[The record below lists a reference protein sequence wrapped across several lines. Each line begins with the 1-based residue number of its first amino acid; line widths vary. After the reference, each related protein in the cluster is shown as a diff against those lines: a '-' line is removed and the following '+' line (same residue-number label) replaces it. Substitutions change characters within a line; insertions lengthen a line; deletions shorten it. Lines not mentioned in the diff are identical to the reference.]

1 MKDVMEMV
9 SIYMDDLR
17 PTPAGYEIRTYT
29 VEETIK
35 ALQENDGNVY
45 WLSLDNDL
53 GIGYREGFEVMNWI
67 EQQAFNNTL
76 KPIFHIFIHT
86 SNPDAAER
94 MRMARY
100 NAYKYWEQMHGY
112 DISL

>member
-1 MKDVMEMV
+1 MKELV
-9 SIYMDDLR
+9 SIYLDDIR
-17 PTPAGYEIRTYT
+17 PTPDGYDIRTYT

-53 GIGYREGFEVMNWI
+53 GIGYREGKDVMKWI
-67 EQQAFNNTL
+67 EEQAFYNQM
-76 KPIFHIFIHT
+76 KPINHIFIHT
-86 SNPDAAER
+86 SNPAAEEEM
-94 MRMARY
+94 MRARY